1 MTPSETLQKNVMNGV
16 YAVKAGK
23 LSKGES
29 ELALGAEILINQ
41 GAEAIIAG
49 CTEIPLVL
57 RSTKAV
63 KVIDPTVILAKEA
76 VKLVYELEKLN
87 I

>member
-1 MTPSETLQKNVMNGV
+1 MNGI

-29 ELALGAEILINQ
+29 ELALAAEILINQ

-57 RSTKAV
+57 RSTKDV
-63 KVIDPTVILAKEA
+63 KVIDPTVIFLAKEA
-76 VKLVYELEKLN
+76 VKLVYELEKTKHLKN
-87 I
+87 VI